1 MSMAVLK
8 GDGRVVDYTPSA
20 AVAAGDVV
28 LQGAMIGIAPEPIA
42 AGVKGALAV
51 SGIAQFVKGTG
62 DSGLTVGAKAYW
74 NDATKVATSTVGSN
88 CYLGKV
94 VTGTTS
100 EVVVRINMAGVANG
114 AGSLG
119 WGHTPSAT
127 VAASGTG
134 SGDSPVTT
142 GFTMVSAADNT
153 KAVTLPTAAAGL
165 VCIIKNN
172 AAADLKVFPA
182 TNDKING
189 GTATTGFLALVDN
202 TAAMFVAYDATDWYS
217 ICLLPS

>member
-94 VTGTTS
+94 VIGTTS
-100 EVVVRINMAGVANG
+100 EVLVLVDLAGMGNG

-119 WGHTPSAT
+119 WNATPSAT

-134 SGDSPVTT
+134 SGDSPITT
-142 GFTMVSAADNT
+142 GFTMVTAANDT
-153 KAVTLPTAAAGL
+153 KAVTLPAAVAGL
-165 VCIIKNN
+165 VCIVKNN
-172 AAADLKVFPA
+172 AGADLKVFPA
-182 TNDKING
+182 SGDKING
-189 GTATTGFLALVDN
+189 GTATTGNLLMADN
-202 TAAMFVAYDATDWYS
+202 TAVLFAAYDGTDWYS
-217 ICLLPS
+217 VSLVAS